1 MIVGLPLMKNVL
13 MLLAKNI
20 LMQLGLTAAASAA
33 GPTIQT
39 KIYGSGMTMLIILNE
54 EMNDIM
60 KIVKSFEQSGSLIKG
75 VSDTIENE
83 AKKKRWISWH
93 VSGYITCPFISIYVS
108 RERSDI
114 YGICAMSKN
123 TGEGTIQAGLF
134 LM

>member
-1 MIVGLPLMKNVL
+1 

-54 EMNDIM
+54 EMKDIM

-83 AKKKRWISWH
+83 AKKK
-93 VSGYITCPFISIYVS
+93 GGFLGMLAATS
-108 RERSDI
+108 RVPLLA
-114 YGICAMSKN
+114 YML
-123 TGEGTIQAGLF
+123 AGKGVTS
-134 LM
+134 MTSAR